1 MANFG
6 AVARSWRVTLGL
18 LLVSVQLGVV
28 LATHLPPTC
37 CASRYFAWA
46 PNDYSVDYFISAT
59 VNGRRLNRREIWTRY
74 RVSQRGFYEDPP
86 ERLIRYLRR
95 YELTYGRHDRT
106 SLSVRYQLNGRPP
119 VVWTWSDA

>member
-1 MANFG
+1 M
-6 AVARSWRVTLGL
+6 TLGL
-18 LLVSVQLGVV
+18 LLVSAQLGVV

-46 PNDYSVDYFISAT
+46 PNDYSVDYSISAT
-59 VNGRRLNRREIWTRY
+59 VNGRRLNAREVWRRY

-106 SLSVRYQLNGRPP
+106 RLSLRYDLNGRPP
-119 VVWTWSDA
+119 VVWMWSDA